1 MDLDEFVHRC
11 EDAWQ
16 VFVTG
21 DPGPAMPLFSRRND
35 VTLANP
41 WGPAV
46 TGWADVSGTL
56 EAAAAR
62 FRDGRLSTFNLS
74 RFVEPDLACFHEI
87 ERGEAK
93 IGGRSEVESFTLRV
107 TTVYRREDG
116 DWRIVLRHADPIAAS
131 RSADARLS
139 AQR

>member
-1 MDLDEFVHRC
+1 MDLNEFVSRC
-11 EDAWQ
+11 EQAWQ

-21 DPGPAMPLFSRRND
+21 DPGPAQLLFSRRDD

-62 FRDGRLSTFNLS
+62 FRNGRLSSVEILS
-74 RFVEPDLACFHEI
+74 RFVSDDLACYHEI
-87 ERGEAK
+87 ERGEAML
-93 IGGRSEVESFTLRV
+93 GGRTEPESFALRV
-107 TTVYRREDG
+107 TSLYRREDEQ
-116 DWRIVLRHADPIAAS
+116 WRIVLRHADPILAP
-131 RSADARLS
+131 RPVDATLTG
-139 AQR
+139 